1 MIYLI
6 YVSILCIISFVA
18 TGIDKRFFESTRGR
32 IILSLR
38 GTRKTVNELSA
49 ELGLTDNAVR
59 AHLLSLERDRL
70 VEQGDLIKGHRKPHF
85 SYKLTPEAD
94 QLFPKSYHSLF
105 NRMLSVLKGR
115 LTDVFVKDILEETGR
130 SIGATGNDAGDLDQ
144 RVDLALAAIAE
155 VGGSAAAVR
164 SDEGLVIES
173 DGCPFSE
180 SVAEHPE
187 VCKLTEAMIQ
197 EIVGLEVKE
206 TCDRTG
212 PPKCRF
218 RIDPA

>member
-1 MIYLI
+1 MY
-6 YVSILCIISFVA
+6 YWFVA
-18 TGIDKRFFESTRGR
+18 TGLDKRFFESTRGR

-38 GTRKTVNELSA
+38 GTKKTVNELSS

-70 VEQGDLIKGHRKPHF
+70 VELGELVKGNRKPHF
-85 SYKLTPEAD
+85 SYRLTSEAE

-105 NRMLSVLKGR
+105 NRLLSVLKGR
-115 LTDVFVKDILEETGR
+115 FSDVFVRDVLSETGR
-130 SIGATGNDAGDLDQ
+130 SIGVADNRPVDLDE

-155 VGGSAAAVR
+155 VGGTASAVR
-164 SDEGLVIES
+164 SDDRIIIES

-180 SVAEHPE
+180 SVSEHPE
-187 VCKLTEAMIQ
+187 VCKLTESMIS
-197 EIVGLEVKE
+197 EIVDTDVTE

-212 PPKCRF
+212 APKCRF
-218 RIDPA
+218 VIRPT

>member
-1 MIYLI
+1 LIYLI
-6 YVSILCIISFVA
+6 YVSLLCIIWFMA
-18 TGIDKRFFESTRGR
+18 TGIDKRFFESTKGQ

-38 GTRKTVNELSA
+38 GTKKTVNELSA

-85 SYKLTPEAD
+85 SYRLTPEAEH
-94 QLFPKSYHSLF
+94 LFPKSYHSLF
-105 NRMLSVLKGR
+105 NRLLSVLKGR
-115 LTDVFVKDILEETGR
+115 FSDVFVNDVLAETGR
-130 SIGATGNDAGDLDQ
+130 SIGATDDAAGDLDQ

-164 SDEGLVIES
+164 SDEGIVIES

-197 EIVGLEVKE
+197 EIVGLDVKE
-206 TCDRTG
+206 SCDRTG